1 MTETFTPDYETGPG
15 LPDWQ
20 GAGGISCT
28 RLEGRHAILERLDP
42 ATHGDDLFGV
52 FQRDGDTRDWL
63 YLPYGPFES
72 REDFDAWLAHFAPL
86 GDPWFMAIRDAA
98 SGRTCG
104 VASFLN
110 IVPAMGSIEV
120 GHIHF
125 SPTIQRSP
133 VATEAMYLMM
143 RHAFEEGYRRYEWK
157 CDSQNQRSRR
167 AAQRFGF
174 SYEGVFRQH
183 LVVKKRNRDTAW
195 YACIDNEW
203 PALKAAYETWLAP
216 ANFDADGG
224 QRQSLSALT
233 APVLK
238 ARG

>member
-1 MTETFTPDYETGPG
+1 MSGTFTPDYETGVS

-20 GAGGISCT
+20 GAGAIDCT
-28 RLEGRHAILERLDP
+28 RLEGRYTVLERLDP
-42 ATHGDDLFGV
+42 ATHGDDLHGV
-52 FQRDGDTRDWL
+52 FQREDDTRDWL
-63 YLPYGPFES
+63 YLPYGPFAD
-72 REDFDAWLAHFAPL
+72 RKAFDAWLTHFAPL
-86 GDPWFMAIRDAA
+86 RDPWFLAIRDLA

-110 IVPAMGSIEV
+110 IVPAMGTIEV

-125 SPTIQRSP
+125 SPAIQRSP

-143 RHAFEEGYRRYEWK
+143 RHAFEKGFRRYEWK
-157 CDSQNQRSRR
+157 CDSLNQRSRR
-167 AAQRFGF
+167 AAQRFGL

-183 LVVKKRNRDTAW
+183 VVVKKRNRDTAW
-195 YACIDNEW
+195 YACIDSEW
-203 PALKAAYETWLAP
+203 PDLKAAYETWLDP
-216 ANFDADGG
+216 DNFDADGG
-224 QRQSLSALT
+224 QRTSLSSLT